1 MKGQIR
7 YLGFGSPIMD
17 AIADVDAETI
27 KK

>member
-17 AIADVDAETI
+17 AIADVDAEII

>member
-17 AIADVDAETI
+17 AIADVDDETI